1 MPQTSLA
8 TSAAEDQYFPK
19 SLLENVPASSQYLP
33 QSSLT
38 NISAAAD
45 RYFPLTKQTSL
56 PTSLSN
62 GPAHRPEARRVPIE
76 KVREYQQ
83 KVLNR
88 SGLATSWSSDRSH
101 PSHRDVPVSSQARET
116 GRAWETRLEAGPEVR
131 GSEYRHLQMMSSG
144 DQGFRSWHHDV
155 TEGNHLTNQ
164 GTDSGADRRLKNQGT
179 DSGVDHLKNQG
190 TDSGMDRR
198 LKNQGTDSG
207 VDRRLKN
214 QGTDSG
220 MDRLKN
226 QVTYSGITTVNHVVD
241 GGADCGRRV
250 DVGAEER
257 VRRIKE
263 FQRRLNEQY
272 EEKSALIQSG
282 RLHIQIQ
289 TDDLLKESKELLR
302 RYPMAAFGMEEHR
315 HLLGHPVAV
324 DGTEEASSDE
334 FLSLPSSLSPD
345 RFTRAASGVMGDV
358 GKSRVSERMD
368 TNTSSHCDGG
378 GQPRSS
384 LSQRLDQMDITSHN
398 SDDMYRPRSFDITDL
413 PTRETESSQSG
424 FPRPAAESRGLSSNP
439 ALTAYSTAGFPD
451 LNRPLAGSA
460 VGGTAAVG
468 SGQPAGVGTL
478 PLRATTDVSLPA
490 CNGYPYSSQTMGYKS
505 LAGSSAFP
513 ESSAPTSTKSTT
525 DVSVAAC
532 NGYPYSSQTMG
543 YKSLAGS
550 SAFPESSAPT
560 STKSTTD
567 VSVAACNGYPYSS
580 QTMGYKSL
588 AGSSA
593 FPESS
598 APTSTKST
606 TAFDTFP
613 YGLSLANLNTLGVTS
628 ASISHQLLTHANLL
642 SEAAA
647 SNKYPLA
654 SASIGVTA
662 TGVSLPHAASATCVS
677 TAAQVTTRPAD
688 VTATTMRN
696 KLDSIKKSLCF
707 DDAEESLSYTPG
719 RNVTLG
725 TNDSMMG
732 DVELT
737 SSSERGSPRLASV
750 SASPVEIEFTDLH
763 VSRVTSERS
772 NSPGERRWA
781 DDQWSWNPQNPQ
793 HGISTQ
799 HGIATQHGIT
809 WADLLTSAP
818 AVSRPQEQSEQRE
831 QQQHPTGESLVH
843 ACFWFWGAFSILF
856 VFI

>member
-19 SLLENVPASSQYLP
+19 SLLENVPASSQCLP
-33 QSSLT
+33 QSSLA
-38 NISAAAD
+38 NISAAD
-45 RYFPLTKQTSL
+45 GYFPLTKQTSL

-62 GPAHRPEARRVPIE
+62 GPTHRPEARRVPIE

-101 PSHRDVPVSSQARET
+101 PPHRDVPVLSGQAWET

-179 DSGVDHLKNQG
+179 DSGVDRRLKNQG
-190 TDSGMDRR
+190 TDSGMDRLMNQGTYSGMDR
-198 LKNQGTDSG
+198 LMNQGTDSG

-214 QGTDSG
+214 QATD
-220 MDRLKN
+220 
-226 QVTYSGITTVNHVVD
+226 SGITTVNHVVD

-272 EEKSALIQSG
+272 EEKSALMQSG
-282 RLHIQIQ
+282 RLHIQKQ

-384 LSQRLDQMDITSHN
+384 LSQRLDQMDISSHN

-413 PTRETESSQSG
+413 PTRETASSQSG

-439 ALTAYSTAGFPD
+439 ALAVYSTAGFPH

-560 STKSTTD
+560 STKSTT
-567 VSVAACNGYPYSS
+567 
-580 QTMGYKSL
+580 
-588 AGSSA
+588 
-593 FPESS
+593 
-598 APTSTKST
+598 
-606 TAFDTFP
+606 AFDTFP

-628 ASISHQLLTHANLL
+628 ASISHQLLTHSNLL

-763 VSRVTSERS
+763 VSSVTSERS